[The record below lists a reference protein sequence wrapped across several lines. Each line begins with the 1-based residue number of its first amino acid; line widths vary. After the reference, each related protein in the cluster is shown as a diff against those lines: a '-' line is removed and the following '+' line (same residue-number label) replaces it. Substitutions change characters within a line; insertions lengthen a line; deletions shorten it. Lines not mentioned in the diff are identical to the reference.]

1 MTFDPYHKW
10 LGIPAEK
17 QPPTHYQL
25 LGVSPHE
32 VDASVIDESATMRTA
47 HVQSHQKGPNA
58 SACKQ
63 LLVEIEAA
71 RTTLSD
77 PKQRSQYNA
86 KLFAAAAENAPLTS
100 TYGLNPT
107 NGTSEPARE
116 PRVKTWRDTVG
127 KITHSLIRGSV
138 WGVHQAYAIC
148 ARMLPEL
155 AEALKFLFSRRPIV
169 IIGLLVAYFVAYP
182 RDLTL
187 VMAPLRQTFALVTPY
202 LRWLPN
208 IVYVLLAFGAGY
220 FIANRFGKRS

>member
-25 LGVSPHE
+25 LGISPHE
-32 VDASVIDESATMRTA
+32 SDTSVMNESAKMRTV
-47 HVQSHQKGPNA
+47 HLKSHRNGPNA
-58 SACKQ
+58 TACEK
-63 LLVEIEAA
+63 LLAQIEEA
-71 RTTLSD
+71 RNTLSD
-77 PKQRSQYNA
+77 TKQRSQYDA
-86 KLFAAAAENAPLTS
+86 KLFAAAAENAALVS
-100 TYGLNPT
+100 TYALHEQNESA
-107 NGTSEPARE
+107 SEPHQ
-116 PRVKTWRDTVG
+116 KTWRDSVG
-127 KITHSLIRGSV
+127 KITHALISGCV
-138 WGVHQAYAIC
+138 WGVRQTYALC
-148 ARMLPEL
+148 AKLLPEL

-169 IIGLLVAYFVAYP
+169 IIGLMVAYFVAYP

-187 VMAPLRQTFALVTPY
+187 VMAPLRQTFALVAPY